1 MLDDYVSIKKYAV
14 SSHGRVVCYN
24 SLLNNGRLI
33 TAPKNGKVADFRITD
48 GNVKFRFRVHK
59 LVAQY
64 LLLKPPEDFTYV
76 LHLDGNDA
84 NNHYLNLIFANYYM
98 YRKRLTGTS
107 VINYYELHFFMT
119 NNGKL

>member
-1 MLDDYVSIKKYAV
+1 M
-14 SSHGRVVCYN
+14 
-24 SLLNNGRLI
+24 I
-33 TAPKNGKVADFRITD
+33 TVPKNDKVADFKITD
-48 GNVKFRFRVHK
+48 DNVKFRFRVHK

-64 LLLKPPEDFTYV
+64 LLPKPPEDFTYV
-76 LHLDGNDA
+76 LHLDGNGA

-107 VINYYELHFFMT
+107 VTNYYQLHFFMT